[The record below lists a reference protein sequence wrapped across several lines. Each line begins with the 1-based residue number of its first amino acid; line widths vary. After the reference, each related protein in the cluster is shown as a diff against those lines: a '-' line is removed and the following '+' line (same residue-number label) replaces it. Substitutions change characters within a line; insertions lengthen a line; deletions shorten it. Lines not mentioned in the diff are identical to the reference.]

1 MCAGEHIT
9 PLHYYKKMYKEMDK
23 KMYFAPEFEIVDI
36 QTPALMAGSITDPD
50 ADGNPVKVITDPDDK
65 DFDW

>member
-1 MCAGEHIT
+1 
-9 PLHYYKKMYKEMDK
+9 MDK

-50 ADGNPVKVITDPDDK
+50 ADGNPVKVITEPDD
-65 DFDW
+65 DDLNW